1 MKFILFV
8 EGDTEKSLA
17 PFLKRW
23 LDARLTKNVGIQI
36 VKFSGFGEF
45 KKDLKKRVELHLN
58 QDENNEIIAV
68 IALIDIYGLE
78 LDYPLEIN
86 TVQKRK
92 QWATQY
98 FEQQVVNTRFKVF
111 FAIHETEA
119 WLLSDPKIFQKNVRN
134 SFPVR
139 FSRPEDV
146 NSNEPPSVQL
156 NALYL
161 THLNQR
167 YRKILD
173 GSTLFEKLDPNI
185 VCNKC
190 PTFKSM
196 METLL
201 QLAQSAGN

>member
-17 PFLKRW
+17 PFLKQW
-23 LDARLTKNVGIQI
+23 LDARLTHKVGIQI

-58 QDENNEIIAV
+58 QDDNNEIISV

-78 LDYPLEIN
+78 LNYPPEIN
-86 TVQKRK
+86 NVQKRK

-98 FEQQVVNTRFKVF
+98 FEGQVTNSRFKVF

-119 WLLSDPKIFQKNVRN
+119 WLLSDPNIFQKNVRN

-139 FSRPEDV
+139 FNKPEEV
-146 NSNEPPSVQL
+146 NFNEPPSVQL
-156 NALYL
+156 NNLYL
-161 THLNQR
+161 AHAHQR

-173 GSTLFEKLDPNI
+173 GSSLFDKLDPNI

-190 PTFKSM
+190 PSFKSM

-201 QLAQSAGN
+201 QLAQDTGN